1 MAEEELAQLLGG
13 RAVLLPYTGPAPAV
27 LANLALKVV
36 ANTLDFSQLVAERP
50 DWSNED
56 PAELLLYVREQ
67 VGKDNRRGDRCV
79 SLGLS
84 AGPVAAAVH
93 GVHCRGGAGVAGGAG
108 GGALP
113 RGGPGGGADP
123 GGRPGC

>member
-56 PAELLLYVREQ
+56 PAELLQYVREQ
-67 VGKDNRRGDRCV
+67 VGKDNRRQLCFTWFKRRSGCGRSTRGSLQRRCW
-79 SLGLS
+79 SRWWCGRWS
-84 AGPVAAAVH
+84 AA
-93 GVHCRGGAGVAGGAG
+93 
-108 GGALP
+108 
-113 RGGPGGGADP
+113 
-123 GGRPGC
+123 